1 MGSTLSFY
9 TGSDASGNP
18 IYIDASTQNP
28 FPVNVIFGGGGGGGG
43 AAGDSY
49 VDVVTTYTCITPFT
63 SASLGDVITLT
74 QIIDATSSPVATK
87 ASVWRNQTIAGDLP
101 SAPSFTN
108 LSLQST
114 TALTNAQLRA
124 TPVPV
129 VDSSLTQIH
138 NDLIA
143 PLPSGSNP
151 LGSVNVSNV
160 SDISGSGTI
169 SALNGFYAFPIA
181 GVSSVYS
188 TITGSWTGSIQY
200 QGLAPDS
207 ATWVPLNVATG
218 GPANTYTTSPL
229 ITNGSSRVML
239 PAGFKQIRAYSTAW
253 LGGTAGV
260 FFNASAGESNS
271 EVIQLNAANLNV
283 TVANIDNTVLYSGSL
298 SNSGSLSALD
308 TTGYQNLV
316 IQVSGAWNGVLQLEG
331 NTDNTS
337 FFTPLYTVANDRTV
351 SDQIYS
357 NGLYVLKTLTRYTRL
372 NVLQLQ
378 SGTVGIS
385 VIGRTVASLDPSDAM
400 AQAFDSTTPLYVSE
414 VGIKK
419 DVNKQIILS
428 DGPAPVVVQGAVNT
442 VVLIDTLGY
451 QSLQFTSTGIAGN
464 VTTSNDGINF
474 SALTGAPVVLGAL
487 VTAISANASY
497 IFPVLARWI
506 KITVTTAGIGTYYLR
521 NTLFNPAYTTTP
533 YIAGATGVNGGVAG
547 IQSIG
552 GNIAIGTARTA
563 NPAPVGGVDINNLTR
578 ANLLSVIGQP
588 YVAGPG
594 ESITQFSVGTGA
606 AAVTDGTNGKTIFV
620 QPKESDVYMEI
631 SAISTSPTI
640 ELEGSYDNQ
649 LFFVIPMTRVDNTAA
664 SAQYPQTVATSTV
677 VPVAGALYRGKT
689 YGCPILRVHLVAGS
703 ASNTIGTIRVVPA
716 VTEPGV
722 TSSPFGLVL
731 ANTVESVGVANGQ
744 MFQQGVRTLT
754 VPSRGSCKVQLII
767 DAMTWTG
774 TMSAGIQVVV
784 EGLNDSAATTWNALT
799 LQPLAGG
806 ATVTTITGPATAYSI
821 PYSGVWEAD
830 LGSGNYN
837 QVRVRLANVGTGGTA
852 PLVIGGLRIIPVV
865 SNQGI
870 GTSSKTTFTAA
881 VSGIAA
887 TTTNNLIV
895 IESGAA
901 KRTTIRKIYFTPGTA
916 TAASLI
922 NLTVY
927 RETSASSGGATQ
939 TPSGRQASDSFSGI
953 VRITNPT
960 LGTNAATNIVFPI
973 PTAIAASVYSTPFVY
988 DFTNGGTEPGLV
1000 LPIGTANG
1008 VAFQTAGAS
1017 GGAGA
1022 GLLVEFTEE

>member
-1 MGSTLSFY
+1 MASYPNDTLIVLLKDLITISKSNQKTKLLDST
-9 TGSDASGNP
+9 GNL
-18 IYIDASTQNP
+18 ITLLNAL
-28 FPVNVIFGGGGGGGG
+28 PVQVVSGGGGS
-43 AAGDSY
+43 AGDSF
-49 VDVVTTYTCITPFT
+49 VGNVTTYTVTT
-63 SASLGDVITLT
+63 SFVDNGNTNSIGDIITLT
-74 QIIDATSSPVATK
+74 QLIDATSTPPIIKSNL
-87 ASVWRNQTIAGDLP
+87 WRNQTTAKDLIA
-101 SAPSFTN
+101 APSFTN
-108 LSLQST
+108 LSLEGT
-114 TALTNAQLRA
+114 AALTNAQLRA

-129 VDSSLTQIH
+129 VDSHLTDSSQKSQIVDGSGNVIGSTLILTKQRLDVNLAAGGTPNATAPNWADQVGGVDGSGNLQPLQIDASKNLKVAVQSSSLPTGAATSANQTTEIAALNQLH
-138 NDLIA
+138 ADLIA
-143 PLPSGSNP
+143 PLPAGSATI
-151 LGSVNVSNV
+151 GSVNVIGNATDNTSLF
-160 SDISGSGTI
+160 SGTI
-169 SALNGFYAFPIA
+169 S
-181 GVSSVYS
+181 
-188 TITGSWTGSIQY
+188 
-200 QGLAPDS
+200 
-207 ATWVPLNVATG
+207 
-218 GPANTYTTSPL
+218 
-229 ITNGSSRVML
+229 
-239 PAGFKQIRAYSTAW
+239 
-253 LGGTAGV
+253 
-260 FFNASAGESNS
+260 SAGA
-271 EVIQLNAANLNV
+271 QTAF
-283 TVANIDNTVLYSGSL
+283 
-298 SNSGSLSALD
+298 D
-308 TTGYQNLV
+308 TTGYQSLV
-316 IQVSGAWNGVLQLEG
+316 VQVTGAWEGNITFEG
-331 NTDNTS
+331 NTDNASTWNLIPIIALDRLNPIS
-337 FFTPLYTVANDRTV
+337 DIINESGIYIIKTV
-351 SDQIYS
+351 
-357 NGLYVLKTLTRYTRL
+357 TRYTRINL
-372 NVLQLQ
+372 IQEI
-378 SGTVGIS
+378 SGSVTIN
-385 VIGRTVASLDPSDAM
+385 VIGRTISAVDPSDIM
-400 AQAFDSTTPLYVSE
+400 SSAFDPTNPLYVSE

-419 DVNKQIILS
+419 DINKQIILS
-428 DGPAPVVVQGAVNT
+428 DGPAPVQVQGAVNT
-442 VVLIDTLGY
+442 VILIDTLGY
-451 QSLQFTSTGIAGN
+451 QSLQFTSNGIAGS

-474 SALTGAPVVLGAL
+474 SALTGAPVVLGTL
-487 VTAISANASY
+487 VTSITANASF

-506 KITVTTAGIGTYYLR
+506 KITVTTAGIGTYFLR
-521 NTLFNPAYTTTP
+521 NAQFNPLYTTTP
-533 YIAGATGVNGGVAG
+533 YIAGAIGVNGGVAG

-552 GNIAIGTARTA
+552 GNIAIGTARTG
-563 NPAPVGGVDINNLTR
+563 NPVPVGGVDINNLTR

-606 AAVTDGTNGKTIFV
+606 SAVTDGTNGKTIFV

-664 SAQYPQTVATSTV
+664 SLQYPQTVATSTIT
-677 VPVAGALYRGKT
+677 PVAGALYRGKT
-689 YGCPILRVHLVAGS
+689 YGCPILRVHLVAGTT
-703 ASNTIGTIRVVPA
+703 SNTIGTIRVVPIP
-716 VTEPGV
+716 VESGV

-731 ANTVESVGVANGQ
+731 ANTTESVGVANGQ
-744 MFQQGVRTLT
+744 IFQQGVRTLT

-784 EGLNDSAATTWNALT
+784 EGLNDSAATTWNALA
-799 LQPLAGG
+799 LQPLSGG

-830 LGSGNYN
+830 LGAGNYN

-852 PLVIGGLRIIPVV
+852 PLVIGGLRIIPVAT
-865 SNQGI
+865 NQGI

-939 TPSGRQASDSFSGI
+939 TPSGRQSSDSFSGI

-973 PTAIAASVYSTPFVY
+973 PTAITASVYSTPFVY

-1008 VAFQTAGAS
+1008 VAFQTAGAT